1 MYSDIIGTW
10 DLKSLERFSFG
21 ILKTNYWNAFE
32 KQKHLIKQ
40 LIQYCWKLN
49 WTNLR
54 NEPAF
59 EQQFWKSS
67 FNFLSFSRAFFFVK
81 SILEKK

>member
-21 ILKTNYWNAFE
+21 ILKTNYWNALE

-49 WTNLR
+49 SLNQKDNSFWETN
-54 NEPAF
+54 F
-59 EQQFWKSS
+59 EV
-67 FNFLSFSRAFFFVK
+67 NFL
-81 SILEKK
+81 